1 MDLPLP
7 TAAARQVFQS
17 RDGAL
22 LTLCAATRR
31 LRRAASGPA
40 TPTAQEAPGRGAC
53 THLLHGRRVGHGA
66 FPCASPQQGNAPLG
80 RDRDACFEPEERP
93 HVPDT
98 WMDHSKDEVV
108 CEINFNWRFYQYPSP
123 QPLEVIDAELKEA
136 EEEILRLLRE
146 VTE

>member
-53 THLLHGRRVGHGA
+53 IHLLHGRQIGHGA

-80 RDRDACFEPEERP
+80 RDRDACFEREIRP
-93 HVPDT
+93 HVPDV
-98 WMDHSKDEVV
+98 WMDRSKDKVGYEV
-108 CEINFNWRFYQYPSP
+108 NFNRHFYRYTPSR
-123 QPLEVIDAELKEA
+123 PLEMIDAELKEA
-136 EEEILRLLRE
+136 EEEIVCLLRE
-146 VTE
+146 IKK